1 MIPPTNE
8 NFELFEEWCASSSK
22 SSFFADEVKSCQ
34 RLTLDAG
41 STLFIPSGLK
51 TYDVT

>member
-1 MIPPTNE
+1 MIPPTSE

-22 SSFFADEVKSCQ
+22 STFFADEVKSCQ

-41 STLFIPSGLK
+41 STLFIPSGLQIM
-51 TYDVT
+51 